1 MVIERLLAP
10 AIVSVVVT
18 AIVAPLIFFFLK
30 RWDEKNKRNFE
41 IRYAEYK
48 HYLKALE
55 QITASAQEDFEIFM
69 ADDFAQCLQ
78 RILTREGESSEALM
92 ELNQQVNTLTSN
104 VRKSFS
110 QATQELNGLRLVCSS
125 RLLEVVNE
133 FIDLQCQLLEESSAM
148 LKRLDQIDI
157 NNPLAALSG
166 EMQAKGE
173 QTKVL
178 FELIV
183 QQMRKELKI
192 K

>member
-69 ADDFAQCLQ
+69 ADDFTQCLK
-78 RILTREGESSEALM
+78 RILTREGESSESLM

-133 FIDLQCQLLEESSAM
+133 FIDLQRQLLEESSAM

>member
-1 MVIERLLAP
+1 LVIERLLAP

-92 ELNQQVNTLTSN
+92 ELNQQDNTLTSN

-133 FIDLQCQLLEESSAM
+133 FIDLQRQLLEESSAM